1 MSTPSTVYDY
11 VRAAFAADAWLS
23 ANVHLCDDIQS
34 AMSRFAS
41 LAAEQERAIAENAIT
56 AVLVPEAASRA
67 PAITSNLAL
76 TQPVTAAIFINA
88 TLAEP
93 LAMTP
98 MGIVN
103 EIANRVFRYRPSALA
118 LGQHYLQVD
127 ATGIDAL
134 YVQAGIVKCG
144 VTWSR
149 LCIQNS

>member
-11 VRAAFAADAWLS
+11 IRAAFAADTWLA
-23 ANVHLCDDIQS
+23 ANVKLCDDIQNS
-34 AMSRFAS
+34 MGRFDT
-41 LAAEQERAIAENAIT
+41 LAAEQERAIAENAISV
-56 AVLVPEAASRA
+56 VLVPEAASRA
-67 PAITSNLAL
+67 PVTSSHLAL
-76 TQPVTAAIFINA
+76 IQPVTAAIFINA

-118 LGQHYLQVD
+118 LGQNYLQVD
-127 ATGIDAL
+127 AAGIDTL
-134 YVQAGIVKCG
+134 NVQAGIIKCG

-149 LCIQNS
+149 ICIQNS

>member
-11 VRAAFAADAWLS
+11 VRAAFAADAWLA
-23 ANVHLCDDIQS
+23 ANVFLCDDIQN
-34 AMSRFAS
+34 AMARFAS
-41 LAAEQERAIAENAIT
+41 LAAEQERAIAENAISV
-56 AVLVPEAASRA
+56 VLVPEAASRA
-67 PAITSNLAL
+67 QSITSNLAL

-118 LGQHYLQVD
+118 LGQNYLQVD

-134 YVQAGIVKCG
+134 NVQAGIVKCG